1 MQENNSPKTQAVVK
15 KNEIY
20 VSVKRKK
27 STIEYE
33 KDLKNLQIES
43 FEIQIMLKP
52 RV

>member
-27 STIEYE
+27 SIYRSM
-33 KDLKNLQIES
+33 KKI
-43 FEIQIMLKP
+43 
-52 RV
+52 

>member
-27 STIEYE
+27 STIVSAE
-33 KDLKNLQIES
+33 K
-43 FEIQIMLKP
+43 
-52 RV
+52 